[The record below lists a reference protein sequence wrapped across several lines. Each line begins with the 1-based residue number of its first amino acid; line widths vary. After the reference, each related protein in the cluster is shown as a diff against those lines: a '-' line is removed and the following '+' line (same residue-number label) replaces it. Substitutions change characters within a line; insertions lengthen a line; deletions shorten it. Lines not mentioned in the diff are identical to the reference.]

1 MPTFK
6 DKKHLLDIAETIHCY
21 LGQKSPDCILY
32 SQDGFEY
39 PVHKV
44 IAGLLNFIFFCSNL
58 NQFLNIQLCPSIC
71 IGVLSVSR
79 PVPIPTVVAQNVT
92 NKSCFKSDK
101 YAFLVTLRPLHRGS

>member
-32 SQDGFEY
+32 SQDGYEY

-44 IAGLLNFIFFCSNL
+44 IARCLYLVFCSNL
-58 NQFLNIQLCPSIC
+58 NKFINIQLCPSIY
-71 IGVLSVSR
+71 IGALSVSR
-79 PVPIPTVVAQNVT
+79 PPRSNFYGRSTKCHEQN
-92 NKSCFKSDK
+92 
-101 YAFLVTLRPLHRGS
+101 LL

>member
-44 IAGLLNFIFFCSNL
+44 ITGLLDSFFVAIYKTISTLTSVYPYCVGVGRPVAVLSPSCRCPVSSHY
-58 NQFLNIQLCPSIC
+58 QFLQL
-71 IGVLSVSR
+71 
-79 PVPIPTVVAQNVT
+79 
-92 NKSCFKSDK
+92 
-101 YAFLVTLRPLHRGS
+101 

>member
-44 IAGLLNFIFFCSNL
+44 IARLLNLVFF
-58 NQFLNIQLCPSIC
+58 
-71 IGVLSVSR
+71 
-79 PVPIPTVVAQNVT
+79 VAI
-92 NKSCFKSDK
+92 
-101 YAFLVTLRPLHRGS
+101 